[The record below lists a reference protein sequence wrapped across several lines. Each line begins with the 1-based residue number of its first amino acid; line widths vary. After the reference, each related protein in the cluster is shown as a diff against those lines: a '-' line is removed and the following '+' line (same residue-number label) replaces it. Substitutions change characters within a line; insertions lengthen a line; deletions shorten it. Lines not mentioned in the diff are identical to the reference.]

1 MNKNLLIGV
10 MKMHGD
16 RQSDLAAAIG
26 ISLQGLNAKI
36 NGKRGAD
43 FRRNEIQRIIERYNL
58 DEILV
63 RDIFFADAVS

>member
-43 FRRNEIQRIIERYNL
+43 FRRNEIQQIIERYKL
-58 DEILV
+58 DEVLV
-63 RDIFFADAVS
+63 RDIFFADDVS

>member
-43 FRRNEIQRIIERYNL
+43 FRRNEIQQIIERYKL
-58 DEILV
+58 DEVLV